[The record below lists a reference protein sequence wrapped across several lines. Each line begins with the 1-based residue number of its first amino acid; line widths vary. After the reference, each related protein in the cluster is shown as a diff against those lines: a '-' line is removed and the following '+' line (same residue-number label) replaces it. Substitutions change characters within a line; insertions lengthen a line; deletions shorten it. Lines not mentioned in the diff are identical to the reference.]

1 MSNMGKYSALFEDED
16 DVFLGTPVSKLMDII
31 FTANNDVVRFD
42 LENFIRHRAAM
53 EMVLNKHLGD
63 DFNDEVKIFMLE
75 NREDVEI
82 KTKSLCIELTGEIV
96 SKSE

>member
-1 MSNMGKYSALFEDED
+1 MSSKYSALFEDEND
-16 DVFLGTPVSKLMDII
+16 PFLGSPVSKLMDII

-42 LENFIRHRAAM
+42 LENAIRQRAAL

-63 DFNDEVKIFMLE
+63 DFNDEVQQFKLE
-75 NREDVEI
+75 NRDEVET
-82 KTKSLCIELTGEIV
+82 KMKSLCIELMGDIV

>member
-1 MSNMGKYSALFEDED
+1 MSSKYSALFEDED
-16 DVFLGTPVSKLMDII
+16 DIFLGSPVSKLMDIV

-42 LENFIRHRAAM
+42 LENFIRHRAAL
-53 EMVLNKHLGD
+53 EMVLNEHLGD
-63 DFNDEVKIFMLE
+63 DFHEQVERYIVENRDEVE
-75 NREDVEI
+75 T

>member
-1 MSNMGKYSALFEDED
+1 MKYSALFEDED
-16 DVFLGTPVSKLMDII
+16 DVFLGSPVSKLMDII

-42 LENFIRHRAAM
+42 LENFIRHRAAL

-63 DFNDEVKIFMLE
+63 DFNDEVKRFMLE
-75 NREDVEI
+75 NSDEVET
-82 KTKSLCIELTGEIV
+82 KMKSLCIELMGEIV